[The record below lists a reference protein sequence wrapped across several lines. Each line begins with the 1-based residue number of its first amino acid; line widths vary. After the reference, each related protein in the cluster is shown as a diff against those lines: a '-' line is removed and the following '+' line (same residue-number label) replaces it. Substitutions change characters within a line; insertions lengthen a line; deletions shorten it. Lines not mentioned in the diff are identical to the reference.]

1 MKLFALHGNENFADA
16 IAKYLGIFIS
26 EHEEREFEDGE
37 HKIRPLENVRNQ
49 DVFVVHSLY
58 SDTGQTVNDKLCRLL
73 FFISALKDAS
83 AKKVTA
89 IIPYLCYS
97 RKDRRT
103 KSRDP
108 VTTKYLARLIEC
120 SGASAMVTMDVHN
133 LQAYQNAFSIPAENL
148 EARKIFAAYLTDK
161 FNSDDL
167 VIMSPDFGGVKR
179 AEQFLQTISKTLHKD
194 FAFALMEKYR
204 SAAKVWG
211 EKVAGEVNGKTVIV
225 IDDLISTGGTIGRTA
240 EACKKLGAKKVI
252 AMATH
257 GLFTGQPNE
266 TLYEPLLEQIVVTNT
281 VPPFRLENSV
291 IKNKLVVLNVALL
304 FADAIKRI
312 YEGGSITELL
322 ENG

>member
-16 IAKYLGIFIS
+16 IAKHLGISVS

-37 HKIRPLENVRNQ
+37 HKIRSLENVRNQ

-58 SDTGQTVNDKLCRLL
+58 SDAEQTVNDKLCRLL

-89 IIPYLCYS
+89 VIPYLCYS

-120 SGASAMVTMDVHN
+120 SGADAIVTMDVHN
-133 LQAYQNAFSIPAENL
+133 LQAYQNAFNIPAENL

-161 FNSDDL
+161 FTNDEL
-167 VIMSPDFGGVKR
+167 VVMSPDFGGVKR
-179 AEQFLQTISKTLHKD
+179 AEQFLETINKTLHKD

-204 SAAKVWG
+204 SAGKVWG
-211 EKVAGEVNGKTVIV
+211 EKISGEVDGKIVIV

-240 EACKKLGAKKVI
+240 EACKKCGAKKVI

-257 GLFTGQPNE
+257 GLFTGKPDE
-266 TLYEPLLEQIVVTNT
+266 TLGEPLLEQIVVANT
-281 VPPFRLENSV
+281 VPPFRLENLG
-291 IKNKLVVLNVALL
+291 IKKKLVVLNVATL
-304 FADAIKRI
+304 FAEAIKRI